1 MKQNPQVSSS
11 RSKSRKQHFQAPS
24 HLRRVIMS
32 APLSKELRAQYGIR
46 ALPIHRDDTVQ
57 VARGSHK
64 GKEGKVTAVYRLKYA
79 VHVEKI
85 ATDKAS
91 GNSVPVNLAS
101 SNLVIT
107 SLKLDAHR
115 KALISRKGGKAE

>member
-11 RSKSRKQHFQAPS
+11 RSKSRKAYFQAPS
-24 HLRRVIMS
+24 HVRRVIMS
-32 APLSKELRAQYGIR
+32 AQLSKELREKYGVR
-46 ALPIHRDDTVQ
+46 SLPLTRDDTVQ

-79 VHVEKI
+79 VHVDKI
-85 ATDKAS
+85 SIDKAS
-91 GNSVPVNLAS
+91 GKSVPVNFAA

-107 SLKLDAHR
+107 NLKINDHR
-115 KALISRKGGKAE
+115 KELITRKGGKLE